1 LQFIDRQLVIC
12 NKRLWVLKIF
22 ILPPS
27 FSLRLGFSAPN
38 LQFWMTIL
46 EQNKKFS
53 DSQNLGEELIVTQLL
68 PLRQCMPLLFPT
80 VTL

>member
-1 LQFIDRQLVIC
+1 
-12 NKRLWVLKIF
+12 
-22 ILPPS
+22 
-27 FSLRLGFSAPN
+27 
-38 LQFWMTIL
+38 MTIL